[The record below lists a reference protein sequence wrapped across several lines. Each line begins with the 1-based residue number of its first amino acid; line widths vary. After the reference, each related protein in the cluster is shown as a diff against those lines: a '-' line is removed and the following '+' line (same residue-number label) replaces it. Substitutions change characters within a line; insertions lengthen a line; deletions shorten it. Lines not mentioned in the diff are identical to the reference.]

1 MTRMQ
6 LAYYP
11 GCTIKASARQHED
24 AALAVLRALGVE
36 LREMAEWNCCGV
48 VHSLTSD
55 NLIRHMAPVRVFARL
70 REQGQREVAT
80 LCDMCF
86 NTLARTNLLARR
98 QPGQIAAISATSG
111 GELSYDGESG
121 VLHLLQ
127 VLRDRVGLEAI
138 RSRVRRPLRGLA
150 VYPYYGCKL
159 LRPAEV
165 GIDDPETP
173 AVLRDLM
180 EALGATVVEGPLQ
193 TQCCGAYH
201 VVDRDEIVAGRV
213 TATAAQARERGG
225 EAIVLSCP
233 LCHFNFDALQ
243 PLGAAPLPVFYYTQL
258 MGIAF
263 GLEPGELGLETHRID
278 LLPLLQQHDLV
289 HAKGGPA

>member
-1 MTRMQ
+1 MQ

-11 GCTIKASARQHED
+11 GCTIKASARQHEG
-24 AALAVLRALGVE
+24 AGQAVLRALGVE
-36 LREMAEWNCCGV
+36 LREMEEWNCCGV

-70 REQGQREVAT
+70 RQQGAGEVTT

-86 NTLARTNLLARR
+86 NTLARANLLARR
-98 QPGQIAAISATSG
+98 QPEQIAAISAASG
-111 GELSYDGESG
+111 DELSYDGGAG

-127 VLRDRVGLEAI
+127 VLRDRVGLAAI
-138 RSRVRRPLRGLA
+138 RARVRRPLHGLT

-159 LRPAEV
+159 LRPSEV

-173 AVLRDLM
+173 TVLRDLM
-180 EALGATVVEGPLQ
+180 AALGATVVEGPLQ

-201 VVDRDEIVAGRV
+201 VVDRDAIVAGRV
-213 TATAAQARERGG
+213 AATTGQACERGA

-243 PLGAAPLPVFYYTQL
+243 PLDAAPLPVFYYTQL

-263 GLEPGELGLETHRID
+263 GLELSELGLEAHRID
-278 LLPLLQQHDLV
+278 LLPLLQRHNLI
-289 HAKGGPA
+289 HAKGGSA